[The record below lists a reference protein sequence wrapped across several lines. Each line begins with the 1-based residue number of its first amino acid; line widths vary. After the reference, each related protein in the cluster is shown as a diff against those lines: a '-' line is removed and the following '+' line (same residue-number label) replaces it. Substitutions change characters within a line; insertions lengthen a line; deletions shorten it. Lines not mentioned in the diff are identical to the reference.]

1 MTHLRLNIVLSLTA
15 LLSGGLALP
24 NSASAEERLSEDA
37 SAHYGE
43 RQQSQPHQGDNW
55 YLLRHRE
62 ARPYGYRT
70 IEVPPTLHH
79 LKHQQRAVAPAIGE
93 TIVL

>member
-15 LLSGGLALP
+15 LLSGGLALL
-24 NSASAEERLSEDA
+24 NSASADEGLGENA
-37 SAHYGE
+37 PAHYGE
-43 RQQSQPHQGDNW
+43 RQQSQQQRGDDW

-62 ARPYGYRT
+62 ARSYGHRI

-79 LKHQQRAVAPAIGE
+79 LKHQQRAVAPVIGE